1 MFGVDIC
8 VVKVT
13 RRLCCAQ
20 GHLLH
25 LETLGACFGV
35 LHLVFGKGVACVVPA
50 SLMAATVRMCMHNF
64 RTRCLLQKQA
74 F

>member
-1 MFGVDIC
+1 MLC
-8 VVKVT
+8 T
-13 RRLCCAQ
+13 RASAALA
-20 GHLLH
+20 
-25 LETLGACFGV
+25 TLGACFGV